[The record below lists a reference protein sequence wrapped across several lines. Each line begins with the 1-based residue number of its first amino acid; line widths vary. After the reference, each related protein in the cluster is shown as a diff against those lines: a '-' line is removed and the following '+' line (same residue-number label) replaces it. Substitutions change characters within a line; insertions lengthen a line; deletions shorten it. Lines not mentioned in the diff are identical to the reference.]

1 MLDSSQCSSNERIVP
16 KLHMALFTFESTL
29 NSGVAGGPT
38 LRCNE
43 AHLGLRAPRTSRS
56 LKTNRRAAQK
66 IEGSWADLT
75 VVIFLYAIIYS
86 YVQLC
91 IVIHKLTGAAYSF
104 GSVPRLIIS
113 GPEIETAWR
122 HPKLRKPCVTELL
135 LKLVEKS
142 DPS

>member
-1 MLDSSQCSSNERIVP
+1 MDSSQCSSNERIVP

-91 IVIHKLTGAAYSF
+91 IVIHKLTGAAYIGGAKVLF
-104 GSVPRLIIS
+104 NMTDGGVRGSTSRSELRVYVFTS
-113 GPEIETAWR
+113 GVNYIQE
-122 HPKLRKPCVTELL
+122 
-135 LKLVEKS
+135 
-142 DPS
+142 